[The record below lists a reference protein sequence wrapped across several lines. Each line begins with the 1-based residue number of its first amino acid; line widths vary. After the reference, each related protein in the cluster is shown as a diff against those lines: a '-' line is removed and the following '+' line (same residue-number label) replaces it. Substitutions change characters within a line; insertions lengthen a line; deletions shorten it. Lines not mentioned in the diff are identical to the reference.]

1 MCNLYSETKGHAAI
15 RALVRTA
22 HDGTGSRRS
31 PVSPRVRSRR
41 SCAIAR
47 MVSANW
53 SWRAGACRDHCSLA
67 ASRSP
72 TSATSQ
78 ARTGAA
84 GFRRGAAASCQRH
97 RPANMPTRSRARRRP
112 GLRSAKTGRCSPSR
126 ASGGGGG
133 ACEGRRARRS
143 RATTTEEF
151 DLWLEGETVEGL
163 KLQRPLP
170 DGMLDIVAR
179 GEREGPDAGTS
190 RPSNG

>member
-1 MCNLYSETKGHAAI
+1 
-15 RALVRTA
+15 
-22 HDGTGSRRS
+22 
-31 PVSPRVRSRR
+31 
-41 SCAIAR
+41 
-47 MVSANW
+47 
-53 SWRAGACRDHCSLA
+53 LA
-67 ASRSP
+67 ANRSP
-72 TSATSQ
+72 TSATS
-78 ARTGAA
+78 RVRIGAA
-84 GFRRGAAASCQRH
+84 GFRRGTAVSCRRH
-97 RPANMPTRSRARRRP
+97 RSANTLTRSRARRRP

-151 DLWLEGETVEGL
+151 DLWLEGETVEAL